1 MGRLALWEAINI
13 MNKLVI
19 ICTNQSLSTTL
30 EKIFSGNGRSIAHY
44 SLPLEKDIPEFE
56 PEDVLVIQEPILVN
70 NNYLSA
76 SFCWKNYLKLHSPR
90 TILLS
95 AGFGKVQD
103 PNYLDLLKLPTD
115 IENVLFN
122 ARTTEEEWIP
132 RTTGGVDVLKKLYRF
147 FEGHGAESFTDEL
160 HKMLRICKIAR
171 DELKIHQ
178 ADYSEVREE
187 LLLPNKL
194 PDKWNVLQSR
204 WQFYQPYFLCLPY
217 YGEFAKMG
225 SLFKDIAPFFTNDC
239 AEEDLFWETAC
250 VEQLEDLKT
259 GLEKIE
265 NLYAR

>member
-1 MGRLALWEAINI
+1 
-13 MNKLVI
+13 MNKIVI
-19 ICTNQSLSTTL
+19 ICTNPSLSATL
-30 EKIFSGNGRSIAHY
+30 ESIFSGNGRSIVHY
-44 SLPLEKDIPEFE
+44 SIPLHTDIPEFG

-76 SFCWKNYLKLHSPR
+76 SYCWKNYLTLHAPR
-90 TILLS
+90 AILLS
-95 AGFGKVQD
+95 AGFGKIQD
-103 PNYLDLLKLPTD
+103 PNYLDLLNLPADTEA
-115 IENVLFN
+115 ILFN
-122 ARTTEEEWIP
+122 ARMAEEEWIP
-132 RTTGGVDVLKKLYRF
+132 RTTGGVDVRKKLFLF
-147 FEGHGAESFTDEL
+147 FEGHGDESFTDEL

-178 ADYSEVREE
+178 ADFTEVREE

-217 YGEFAKMG
+217 YRDFALLD
-225 SLFKDIAPFFTNDC
+225 SLFKEVAPFFANDC
-239 AEEDLFWETAC
+239 SSEKLFWETSC
-250 VEQLEDLKT
+250 VDQLQDLKT